1 MADAPRSRIPSADF
15 PASVRATA
23 HAYLERLDDTYVI
36 DGDDA
41 HHLLRVRRVR
51 VGEVVTG
58 ADGHGRWRVYEVT
71 AAGDG
76 RIELHATSALAR
88 EPRLEPGLT
97 IACALTKGERPELV
111 VQKLTELGV
120 DTVLL
125 VRAARSV
132 VRWDDQ
138 RETTAM
144 GRLRRVARE

>member
-1 MADAPRSRIPSADF
+1 MADAPPPDLPAFAF

-58 ADGHGRWRVYEVT
+58 ADGHGRWRVYDVT
-71 AAGDG
+71 AAGAG
-76 RIELHATSALAR
+76 RIDLRATSALAR

-111 VQKLTELGV
+111 VQKLTELG
-120 DTVLL
+120 
-125 VRAARSV
+125 
-132 VRWDDQ
+132 
-138 RETTAM
+138 
-144 GRLRRVARE
+144 